1 MRCIFL
7 LFSLLGFVVLTQAQ
21 VIKGVVVDD
30 DSGKPVGQAAVFF
43 DNTRLATQ
51 TNKDG
56 FFEMELPLQRS
67 NQLIVVADGYDYH
80 ITTNVA
86 SETNLSIRL
95 TKDDTLLD
103 ELIIDKSP
111 FSRKEMMKA
120 FKTYFL
126 GTTPNG
132 KRSKLKNE
140 EDVFFNFNTKTN
152 TLTAFSDKPIEI
164 ENKNLGYRITFHLQ
178 TFQVQFNAQ
187 SLEAYNYQNSFFS
200 GYTQFKEVE
209 KVSKKHIKNRKNT
222 GLLSYVNF
230 FRELIIDDLEKDIFV
245 IGINRYKVDP
255 YEYFDIQQNENG
267 YSVCLIKPPLVQVR
281 DYTKGKETFK
291 SIPTY
296 FNVSHLASQKKSI
309 FEFNANC
316 VALDQ
321 YGNLMNPEQISF
333 GGYFGDLKIA
343 DMLPIDFYQE
353 RLKRSVTNEGLI
365 IDESYTYEEFEKE
378 AVDFYISEAY
388 RNYARARELFLE
400 KLQATYDLKLHE
412 PFRDWIESNLNTTQF
427 VSKEE
432 AVALHSNFVE
442 TYKLISKKQKEIEA
456 KENHFAKIYGEDVF
470 NKMYGN
476 SVLKGIIEKIES
488 KRKDEN

>member
-1 MRCIFL
+1 MRCFFL
-7 LFSLLGFVVLTQAQ
+7 LFSLLGFVALTQAQ
-21 VIKGVVVDD
+21 VIKGIVVDD
-30 DSGKPVGQAAVFF
+30 ASGKPIDQAAVFF

-56 FFEMELPLQRS
+56 VFEIELPVQRS
-67 NQLIVVADGYDYH
+67 NQLIIVADEYDYH
-80 ITTNVA
+80 ITTNVT
-86 SETNLSIRL
+86 SEANLSIRL
-95 TKDDTLLD
+95 KKDGTLLD

-132 KRSKLKNE
+132 KRTKLKNE

-152 TLTAFSDKPIEI
+152 TLTAFSDEPIEI
-164 ENKNLGYRITFHLQ
+164 ENKNLGYHITFHLQ

-209 KVSKKHIKNRKNT
+209 KVSKKHIKNRENT

-245 IGINRYKVDP
+245 IGINRYKIDP

-281 DYTKGKETFK
+281 DYTKSKETFK

-316 VALDQ
+316 VTLDQ

-343 DMLPIDFYQE
+343 DMLPVDFYQE
-353 RLKRSVTNEGLI
+353 KLKRRVTNKGLI
-365 IDESYTYEEFEKE
+365 INESYTYEAFVKE
-378 AVDFYISEAY
+378 AVEFYISDEY
-388 RNYARARELFLE
+388 GYYARAREFFLD
-400 KLQATYDLKLHE
+400 KLQATYDIAVHE
-412 PFRDWIESNLNTTQF
+412 PFGVWIESNLNTTQF

-432 AVALHSNFVE
+432 AVALHSDFVE

-456 KENHFAKIYGEDVF
+456 KENHFEKIYGEDVF
-470 NKMYGN
+470 NKMYIN

-488 KRKDEN
+488 KGKDEN